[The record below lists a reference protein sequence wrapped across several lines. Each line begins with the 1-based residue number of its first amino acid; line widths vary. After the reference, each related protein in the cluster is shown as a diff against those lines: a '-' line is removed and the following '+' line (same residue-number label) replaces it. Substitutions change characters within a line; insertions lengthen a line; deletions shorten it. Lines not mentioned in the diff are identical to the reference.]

1 MENMRGIVD
10 SIRKNPS
17 LEIEVVDGVDDIC
30 SECPHNVENR
40 CNKPGSNV
48 ERFDREI
55 IGRLRVDIGG
65 KAEAK
70 NLLKLVEKKIR
81 PEELSEICEGCEWLG
96 LGFCEEGL
104 RKKNWW
110 K

>member
-10 SIRKNPS
+10 GIRKNPS
-17 LEIEVVDGVDDIC
+17 IEIEVVDGVDDIC
-30 SECPHNVENR
+30 SACPHNVENR
-40 CNKPGSNV
+40 CNKPGSTV
-48 ERFDREI
+48 EQLDREI
-55 IGRLRVDIGG
+55 VDRLEIDIGRRI
-65 KAEAK
+65 EAK
-70 NLLKLVEKKIR
+70 ILLRLVEKKIR
-81 PEELSEICEGCEWLG
+81 PEELSEICKGCEWLE